1 MKRIRNFVKNTFKN
15 LPKEQRDEIVNT
27 VTQSLVE
34 KIEDLMESGLSLEE
48 AIDKTVVEFGTA
60 EDYFDHEKKDG
71 QDFFVDLTLSV
82 DLTIPSN
89 SDAIE
94 DTVNYAEITDLVV
107 EEITSNPVNL
117 IEKLAGRI
125 AERVLNQH
133 LKVQQVS
140 VTVHK
145 PQAPVAA
152 QLKDIAVVVT
162 RSR

>member
-1 MKRIRNFVKNTFKN
+1 MSDQIVLTGIHGFGFHG
-15 LPKEQRDEIVNT
+15 LFEQER
-27 VTQSLVE
+27 
-34 KIEDLMESGLSLEE
+34 
-48 AIDKTVVEFGTA
+48 
-60 EDYFDHEKKDG
+60 KDG

-82 DLTIPSN
+82 DLGAAST
-89 SDAIE
+89 SDAIT
-94 DTVNYAEITDLVV
+94 DTVNYAEITELVV

-117 IEKLAGRI
+117 IEKLAARI

-133 LKVQQVS
+133 LKVDS
-140 VTVHK
+140 ITVTVHK

>member
-1 MKRIRNFVKNTFKN
+1 MSDQIVLTGIHGFGYHGLF
-15 LPKEQRDEIVNT
+15 EQER
-27 VTQSLVE
+27 
-34 KIEDLMESGLSLEE
+34 
-48 AIDKTVVEFGTA
+48 
-60 EDYFDHEKKDG
+60 KDG

-82 DLTIPSN
+82 DLTAASQ
-89 SDAIE
+89 SDAIA

-133 LKVQQVS
+133 LKVKSVT

>member
-1 MKRIRNFVKNTFKN
+1 MSDQIVLTGIHGFGYHGLF
-15 LPKEQRDEIVNT
+15 EQER
-27 VTQSLVE
+27 
-34 KIEDLMESGLSLEE
+34 
-48 AIDKTVVEFGTA
+48 
-60 EDYFDHEKKDG
+60 KDG

-82 DLTIPSN
+82 DLTAASL
-89 SDAIE
+89 SDAID

-107 EEITSNPVNL
+107 EEITNNPVNL
-117 IEKLAGRI
+117 IEKLAARI

-133 LKVQQVS
+133 LKVS
-140 VTVHK
+140 SITVTVHK

>member
-1 MKRIRNFVKNTFKN
+1 MSDQIVLTGIHGFGNHGLF
-15 LPKEQRDEIVNT
+15 EQER
-27 VTQSLVE
+27 
-34 KIEDLMESGLSLEE
+34 
-48 AIDKTVVEFGTA
+48 
-60 EDYFDHEKKDG
+60 KDG

-82 DLTIPSN
+82 DLIAASQ
-89 SDAIE
+89 SDAIA

-133 LKVQQVS
+133 LKVKSVT

>member
-1 MKRIRNFVKNTFKN
+1 MADLIRITGIKGFGYHGVF
-15 LPKEQRDEIVNT
+15 
-27 VTQSLVE
+27 
-34 KIEDLMESGLSLEE
+34 E
-48 AIDKTVVEFGTA
+48 AERA
-60 EDYFDHEKKDG
+60 NG
-71 QDFFVDLTLSV
+71 QDFYVDVELEVDLTRASV
-82 DLTIPSN
+82 SDDVKDTI
-89 SDAIE
+89 
-94 DTVNYAEITDLVV
+94 NYAEVTDLVV

-152 QLKDIAVVVT
+152 QLKDIAVVVN

>member
-1 MKRIRNFVKNTFKN
+1 MSD
-15 LPKEQRDEIVNT
+15 QIVLT
-27 VTQSLVE
+27 G
-34 KIEDLMESGLSLEE
+34 IHGFGYHGLFE
-48 AIDKTVVEFGTA
+48 
-60 EDYFDHEKKDG
+60 HERKDG
-71 QDFFVDLTLSV
+71 QDFYIDLSLSV
-82 DLTIPSN
+82 DLTAASQT
-89 SDAIE
+89 DAIE

-117 IEKLAGRI
+117 IEKLAARI

-133 LKVQQVS
+133 LKVQSVT

-152 QLKDIAVVVT
+152 KLKDIAVVVT

>member
-1 MKRIRNFVKNTFKN
+1 MKD
-15 LPKEQRDEIVNT
+15 QIVLT
-27 VTQSLVE
+27 G
-34 KIEDLMESGLSLEE
+34 IHG
-48 AIDKTVVEFGTA
+48 FG
-60 EDYFDHEKKDG
+60 YHGVFDHERKDG

-82 DLTIPSN
+82 DLTAPSN

-133 LKVQQVS
+133 LKVQAVS

-145 PQAPVAA
+145 PQAPVSA
-152 QLKDIAVVVT
+152 QLKDIAVLVT
-162 RSR
+162 RTR

>member
-1 MKRIRNFVKNTFKN
+1 MSD
-15 LPKEQRDEIVNT
+15 QIVLT
-27 VTQSLVE
+27 G
-34 KIEDLMESGLSLEE
+34 IHGFGYHGL
-48 AIDKTVVEFGTA
+48 
-60 EDYFDHEKKDG
+60 FDQERKDG

-82 DLTIPSN
+82 DLTAASL
-89 SDAIE
+89 SDAID

-107 EEITSNPVNL
+107 EEITNNPVNL
-117 IEKLAGRI
+117 IEKLAARI

-133 LKVQQVS
+133 LKVTSITVS
-140 VTVHK
+140 VHK

>member
-1 MKRIRNFVKNTFKN
+1 MSDQIVLTAIHGFGYHGLF
-15 LPKEQRDEIVNT
+15 EQER
-27 VTQSLVE
+27 
-34 KIEDLMESGLSLEE
+34 
-48 AIDKTVVEFGTA
+48 
-60 EDYFDHEKKDG
+60 KDG
-71 QDFFVDLTLSV
+71 QDFFVDLTLLV
-82 DLTIPSN
+82 DLKAASQ

-107 EEITSNPVNL
+107 EEITTNPVNL
-117 IEKLAGRI
+117 IEKLAARI

-133 LKVQQVS
+133 IKVISVT

-162 RSR
+162 RVR

>member
-1 MKRIRNFVKNTFKN
+1 MNDQIILTRIH
-15 LPKEQRDEIVNT
+15 
-27 VTQSLVE
+27 
-34 KIEDLMESGLSLEE
+34 G
-48 AIDKTVVEFGTA
+48 FGYHGVLA
-60 EDYFDHEKKDG
+60 HERKDG
-71 QDFFVDLTLSV
+71 QDFFVDLTLSM
-82 DLTIPSN
+82 DLSIPSQ

-107 EEITSNPVNL
+107 QEITSNPVDL

-133 LKVQQVS
+133 LKVAKVT

-152 QLKDIAVVVT
+152 QLEDIAVVVT
-162 RSR
+162 RVR

>member
-1 MKRIRNFVKNTFKN
+1 M
-15 LPKEQRDEIVNT
+15 
-27 VTQSLVE
+27 
-34 KIEDLMESGLSLEE
+34 
-48 AIDKTVVEFGTA
+48 
-60 EDYFDHEKKDG
+60 
-71 QDFFVDLTLSV
+71 DLTLDL
-82 DLTIPSN
+82 DLTAPSLT
-89 SDAIE
+89 DAIE
-94 DTVNYAEITDLVV
+94 DTVNYGEITDLVV

-133 LKVQQVS
+133 LMVQQVS

-162 RSR
+162 RTR

>member
-1 MKRIRNFVKNTFKN
+1 MK
-15 LPKEQRDEIVNT
+15 DHIVLT
-27 VTQSLVE
+27 G
-34 KIEDLMESGLSLEE
+34 IHG
-48 AIDKTVVEFGTA
+48 FG
-60 EDYFDHEKKDG
+60 YHGVFDHERKEG

-82 DLTIPSN
+82 DLTKPAN

-133 LKVQQVS
+133 LKVQAVT

-145 PQAPVAA
+145 PQAPVAT

-162 RSR
+162 RTR

>member
-1 MKRIRNFVKNTFKN
+1 MSDQIVLTGIHGFGYHGLF
-15 LPKEQRDEIVNT
+15 EQER
-27 VTQSLVE
+27 
-34 KIEDLMESGLSLEE
+34 
-48 AIDKTVVEFGTA
+48 
-60 EDYFDHEKKDG
+60 KDG

-82 DLTIPSN
+82 DLKGASL

-107 EEITSNPVNL
+107 EEIKSNPVNL
-117 IEKLAGRI
+117 IEKLAARI
-125 AERVLNQH
+125 AERVLNEH
-133 LKVQQVS
+133 VKVISVV

-162 RSR
+162 RAR

>member
-1 MKRIRNFVKNTFKN
+1 MSD
-15 LPKEQRDEIVNT
+15 QIVLT
-27 VTQSLVE
+27 G
-34 KIEDLMESGLSLEE
+34 IHGFGYHGLFE
-48 AIDKTVVEFGTA
+48 
-60 EDYFDHEKKDG
+60 HERKDG

-82 DLTIPSN
+82 DLTAAAQ

-107 EEITSNPVNL
+107 EEITTNPVNL
-117 IEKLAGRI
+117 IEKLAARI

-133 LKVQQVS
+133 IKVQTVA

>member
-1 MKRIRNFVKNTFKN
+1 MSD
-15 LPKEQRDEIVNT
+15 QIVLT
-27 VTQSLVE
+27 G
-34 KIEDLMESGLSLEE
+34 IHGFGYHGLFE
-48 AIDKTVVEFGTA
+48 
-60 EDYFDHEKKDG
+60 HERKDG

-82 DLTIPSN
+82 DLKPASL

-107 EEITSNPVNL
+107 EEITTNPVNL
-117 IEKLAGRI
+117 IEKLAARI

-133 LKVQQVS
+133 LKVFSVT

-162 RSR
+162 RVR

>member
-1 MKRIRNFVKNTFKN
+1 MKD
-15 LPKEQRDEIVNT
+15 QIV
-27 VTQSLVE
+27 LAG
-34 KIEDLMESGLSLEE
+34 IHG
-48 AIDKTVVEFGTA
+48 FGYHGVF
-60 EDYFDHEKKDG
+60 EHERKDG

-82 DLTIPSN
+82 DLTAPSN

>member
-1 MKRIRNFVKNTFKN
+1 MNDQIILTGIHGFGYH
-15 LPKEQRDEIVNT
+15 
-27 VTQSLVE
+27 
-34 KIEDLMESGLSLEE
+34 GL
-48 AIDKTVVEFGTA
+48 
-60 EDYFDHEKKDG
+60 FDHERKDG

-82 DLTIPSN
+82 DLSAPSK

-107 EEITSNPVNL
+107 EELTSDPVNL

-133 LKVQQVS
+133 LKVEKVS

-162 RSR
+162 RVR